1 MKPLSLEVDSK
12 DTKRVNLPIG
22 RVLVPELV
30 AVVNSPIL
38 IQKKKMVDSAL
49 NEMAEKALDDMLKE
63 IDMNKKSVVQFIE
76 NMRRE
81 RAEYSSRF
89 VPPIKRVNA
98 NVIEQQ
104 EDEEEDV
111 LHQKH
116 FDIHLEPI
124 SMHKFDHMLVQLEK
138 SFGKTNDIGRRIAYL
153 YMRQALRVME
163 ENPLSRHGQ

>member
-63 IDMNKKSVVQFIE
+63 IDMNKKSVVQFIADE
-76 NMRRE
+76 IAHQTNLFNE
-81 RAEYSSRF
+81 VYLIYFLLFDSR
-89 VPPIKRVNA
+89 
-98 NVIEQQ
+98 
-104 EDEEEDV
+104 
-111 LHQKH
+111 
-116 FDIHLEPI
+116 
-124 SMHKFDHMLVQLEK
+124 
-138 SFGKTNDIGRRIAYL
+138 
-153 YMRQALRVME
+153 
-163 ENPLSRHGQ
+163 